1 MCSNLEIISIFIEK
15 QLVNKSTLIT
25 GITYLGFLFFIAC
38 NSTAANQTE
47 ELKKLVE
54 DSVQLEVADTNEL
67 IFIEN
72 IPVAPIAGSG
82 YSAGYRHGLM
92 LKDQIGEVVE
102 ILHTEILKTGTAKGE
117 FVTPLFVEQS
127 KALEKFI
134 PATFKDEMR
143 GIADA
148 SGATY
153 QEILLINTYD
163 DIANLMGC
171 SSIAMPKTKKNE
183 LFFHARNLDYPFDL
197 LADKNVIYRYLEQS
211 VISVT
216 FPGYIGA
223 LTGTNRAGISLSSH
237 TSHSADNE
245 VGIPS
250 GILYRMILENAT
262 TIGQVDSMLRSNQR
276 TIGNNLVISSLNENK
291 VAVFEIT
298 AAAVVQLP
306 SDERAVCTNHFVS
319 DELGYP
325 IDPSSGSFLRYDY
338 LNKAFKNQSVV
349 LESIVK
355 TMSYCEENASE
366 HWASV
371 SNEGTVQSVIF
382 LPELHLI
389 YVAKG
394 TEAPTTAGGFI
405 CYDYGAW

>member
-1 MCSNLEIISIFIEK
+1 
-15 QLVNKSTLIT
+15 
-25 GITYLGFLFFIAC
+25 
-38 NSTAANQTE
+38 
-47 ELKKLVE
+47 
-54 DSVQLEVADTNEL
+54 
-67 IFIEN
+67 
-72 IPVAPIAGSG
+72 
-82 YSAGYRHGLM
+82 
-92 LKDQIGEVVE
+92 
-102 ILHTEILKTGTAKGE
+102 
-117 FVTPLFVEQS
+117 
-127 KALEKFI
+127 
-134 PATFKDEMR
+134 
-143 GIADA
+143 
-148 SGATY
+148 
-153 QEILLINTYD
+153 
-163 DIANLMGC
+163 
-171 SSIAMPKTKKNE
+171 
-183 LFFHARNLDYPFDL
+183 
-197 LADKNVIYRYLEQS
+197 
-211 VISVT
+211 
-216 FPGYIGA
+216 

>member
-1 MCSNLEIISIFIEK
+1 
-15 QLVNKSTLIT
+15 VNKSILFTCIV
-25 GITYLGFLFFIAC
+25 YLCFLFFSAC
-38 NSTAANQTE
+38 NSAASNQPD

-54 DSVQLEVADTNEL
+54 DSLQLELTDTNHL
-67 IFIEN
+67 QFIEN

-82 YSAGYRHGLM
+82 YSAGYRHGFM
-92 LKDQIGEVVE
+92 LKDPIEDVVE
-102 ILHTEILKTGTAKGE
+102 ILHTEILKTGTLEGE
-117 FVTPLFVEQS
+117 FITSLFVEKS
-127 KALEKFI
+127 KDLEKFI

-163 DIANLMGC
+163 DIVNLMGC
-171 SSIAMPKTKKNE
+171 SSIAMPKTKKNQ

-197 LADKNVIYRYLEQS
+197 LADKNVIYRYLEQG

-216 FPGYIGA
+216 FPGYIGV
-223 LTGTNRAGISLSSH
+223 LSGTNRAGISLSSH

-250 GILYRMILENAT
+250 GILYRMILEYAT
-262 TIGQVDSMLRSNQR
+262 TINQVDSMLRSNQR
-276 TIGNNLVISSLNENK
+276 TIGNNLVISSLHENK

-298 AAAVVQLP
+298 AASVVQLP
-306 SDERAVCTNHFVS
+306 SADRAVCTNHFVS
-319 DELGYP
+319 DALGYP

-338 LNKAFKNQSVV
+338 LNKAFKNESVV
-349 LESIVK
+349 LESVVK
-355 TMSYCEENASE
+355 TMSHCEKNASE
-366 HWASV
+366 RWASV

-394 TEAPTTAGGFI
+394 TEAPTTAGGYI

>member
-1 MCSNLEIISIFIEK
+1 VNLSRPSLLNNRK
-15 QLVNKSTLIT
+15 PWKNL
-25 GITYLGFLFFIAC
+25 FL
-38 NSTAANQTE
+38 Q
-47 ELKKLVE
+47 
-54 DSVQLEVADTNEL
+54 
-67 IFIEN
+67 
-72 IPVAPIAGSG
+72 PI
-82 YSAGYRHGLM
+82 
-92 LKDQIGEVVE
+92 
-102 ILHTEILKTGTAKGE
+102 
-117 FVTPLFVEQS
+117 
-127 KALEKFI
+127 
-134 PATFKDEMR
+134 KDEMR

-163 DIANLMGC
+163 DIVNLMGC
-171 SSIAMPKTKKNE
+171 SSIAMPKTKKNQ

-338 LNKAFKNQSVV
+338 LSKAFKNQSVV